1 MNQTQF
7 LEQMTSKQLLVPL
20 LLIILTTVVI
30 NSGVRSAIR
39 LFIRKRKTPELESLL
54 NPLSRF
60 ILLLGLQAITDTL
73 PLQGKALAWAERTT
87 FILLSVSLA
96 LLSHQAL
103 TLGLAIFA
111 RRTRSSEILQKG
123 FFPIIRN
130 LITLFVLAS
139 ATIAILKKL
148 NYDVM
153 SLLAALG
160 VGSLAVGL
168 AAKDTLS
175 NMISGFTLLM
185 DRNLIPG
192 DRIQLAGNS
201 GKVEQIGLRSTRIR
215 TPQGSTLIVPNSEL
229 VNTRILN
236 LSQPSE
242 KFAIGVPIRVPPQCA
257 FASIEPLAA
266 KILEEEPL
274 VLKTEPRAIRF
285 SALTETHLLLTAS
298 FWISSSEQE
307 SEAISNFNRRL
318 MDELVRGGFEF
329 VTKRST

>member
-7 LEQMTSKQLLVPL
+7 LEHLTSKQLLLTL
-20 LLIILTTVVI
+20 LLISLTTVVI
-30 NSGVRSAIR
+30 NWATRSAIR
-39 LFIRKRKTPELESLL
+39 LFIRKQRAPELDALL
-54 NPLSRF
+54 APLNRF
-60 ILLLGLQAITDTL
+60 ILLLGLQALIDAF
-73 PLQGKALAWAERTT
+73 PLRGKVLLWSERTL
-87 FILLSVSLA
+87 FILISISLA
-96 LLSHQAL
+96 FLSHRAL

-111 RRTRSSEILQKG
+111 RRTRSSEVLQKG

-148 NYDVM
+148 DYDVM

-192 DRIQLAGNS
+192 DRIQLAGN
-201 GKVEQIGLRSTRIR
+201 GGIVEQIGLRSTRIR

-242 KFAIGVPIRVPPQCA
+242 KFAVSVPIRVPPLCA
-257 FASIEPLAA
+257 FSSVEPLAA
-266 KILEEEPL
+266 KILDEEGL
-274 VLKTEPRAIRF
+274 VLKSEPRAIRF
-285 SALTETHLLLTAS
+285 AALTETHLLLTAH
-298 FWISSSEQE
+298 FWISTSEQE
-307 SEAISNFNRRL
+307 QQAISNFNRRL
-318 MDELVRGGFEF
+318 MDELVRAEIEF
-329 VTKRST
+329 VTKRPT

>member
-1 MNQTQF
+1 MNQTLF
-7 LEQMTSKQLLVPL
+7 LEQLTSKQFLMSVT
-20 LLIILTTVVI
+20 LIALTTVVI
-30 NSGVRSAIR
+30 NGAIRSAIR
-39 LFIRKRKTPELESLL
+39 LSIRRWGTPELEAILR
-54 NPLSRF
+54 PLTRF
-60 ILLLGLQAITDTL
+60 VLLLGVQALIDTL
-73 PLQGKALAWAERTT
+73 PLQGKALVWSERVT
-87 FILLSVSLA
+87 FILVAIFLA
-96 LLSHQAL
+96 SLSHHAL
-103 TLGLAIFA
+103 TLGLAVFA

-139 ATIAILKKL
+139 AAIAILKKL
-148 NYDVM
+148 DYDVM

-192 DRIQLAGNS
+192 DRIQLAGN
-201 GKVEQIGLRSTRIR
+201 GGQVEQIGLRSTRIR

-242 KFAIGVPIRVPPQCA
+242 RFAVTVPIRTPPQCS
-257 FASIEPLAA
+257 FSSIEPLAA
-266 KILEEEPL
+266 AILENESL
-274 VLKTEPRAIRF
+274 VLKSEPRGIRF
-285 SALTETHLLLTAS
+285 SALTETHLLFTVH
-298 FWISSSEQE
+298 FWIHSSEQE
-307 SEAISNFNRRL
+307 QEAISLFNRRL
-318 MDELVRGGFEF
+318 MDALVRAGFEF
-329 VTKRST
+329 VTKRPT